1 MKPCCNNNCNQ
12 GRDCPMRMAQEAGI
26 KFPHKTNGDNP
37 VHFPPEKNLLE
48 KISERLKSLWNAWLP
63 KS

>member
-1 MKPCCNNNCNQ
+1 
-12 GRDCPMRMAQEAGI
+12 MRMAQEAGI
-26 KFPHKTNGDNP
+26 KFPHITNGDNP

-48 KISERLKSLWNAWLP
+48 KISGYIKSLWNAWLP